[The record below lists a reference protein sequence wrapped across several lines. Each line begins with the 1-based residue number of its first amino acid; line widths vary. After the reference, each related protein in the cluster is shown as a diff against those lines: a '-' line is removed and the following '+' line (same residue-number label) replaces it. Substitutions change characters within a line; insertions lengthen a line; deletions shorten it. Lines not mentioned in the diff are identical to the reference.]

1 MPVCSF
7 LTLCAFHVRLTIR
20 KWTVE
25 HSFLFWKILWQV
37 DFCCCWW
44 WWVLWLIGLVWF
56 GFFISSL
63 VTTPE
68 FFSFFFC
75 SFFFRLAANLLDFL
89 LATFLKNS
97 GHFISLVKVFATQA
111 SLLMILTC
119 EVQNFNNYTV
129 FIFCYCLCF
138 YLLLHVLVSV
148 CTAWVLCVPCLW
160 RPGGVWIPV

>member
-1 MPVCSF
+1 MCFSCQTYYQKMNCGTFFSLLENTLASWF
-7 LTLCAFHVRLTIR
+7 LLLLMVVGTL
-20 KWTVE
+20 
-25 HSFLFWKILWQV
+25 V
-37 DFCCCWW
+37 DWF
-44 WWVLWLIGLVWF
+44 GLVWF
-56 GFFISSL
+56 FYKFISDHTWVFL
-63 VTTPE
+63 
-68 FFSFFFC
+68 FFFC